1 MNAEMGLP
9 QGSILSPVLFNVY
22 LEEALKS
29 SRKLEDMRRRGD
41 LLAFAD
47 DMLVMSNSQPEIEQ
61 VIEELATLN
70 TDWNLRLNKKKSE
83 ILTKEDLP
91 EIGGIKC
98 VKSVK
103 YLGVRVT
110 IDRKEQT
117 QVTREQIDKNVKIMR
132 WRLGRADSDVI

>member
-1 MNAEMGLP
+1 
-9 QGSILSPVLFNVY
+9 LS
-22 LEEALKS
+22 KS
-29 SRKLEDMRRRGD
+29 SKSWRPSTLTGTCD
-41 LLAFAD
+41 L
-47 DMLVMSNSQPEIEQ
+47 
-61 VIEELATLN
+61 T
-70 TDWNLRLNKKKSE
+70 KKKSE

-98 VKSVK
+98 VKMVK

-117 QVTREQIDKNVKIMR
+117 QVTREQIDKNVKLMR